1 MQWLVGVHFS
11 APTFTPTIEI
21 SKRSDD
27 ASYYT
32 IIVLS
37 LNCVFMVYLSFVDF
51 HVLLLT
57 YCILPGQSFSFV
69 FDGEDQINLGS
80 YGSSGLV
87 DGPNNSTRSLVWL
100 P

>member
-1 MQWLVGVHFS
+1 MRYLLAIAMFRFSCWCCSVQWLVGVHFS

-69 FDGEDQINLGS
+69 FDGSIHG
-80 YGSSGLV
+80 
-87 DGPNNSTRSLVWL
+87 GPN
-100 P
+100 